1 MKIRDPLLLALIAG
15 GQVEL
20 HTLPDQLTGPRLYQL
35 SQGAEP
41 ETPEEI
47 AFLRKRMMDNPPQ
60 TAPRQADAFPIEADY
75 QITYDRGDY

>member
-1 MKIRDPLLLALIAG
+1 MKIRDPLLLALLASG
-15 GQVEL
+15 SVEL
-20 HTLPDQLTGPRLYQL
+20 HTLPDQLTGARLYQL

-60 TAPRQADAFPIEADY
+60 TAQRQAEAFPMDADY
-75 QITYDRGDY
+75 QITYDHGED